1 MKKSLKHHL
10 KRLILLPY
18 YPIWLYQNKRIQR
31 LQNVKKESERWVAIA
46 DWHYGLADQQVK
58 NYEDFVKIKN
68 ELIDHLYDQI
78 ENYKNL
84 VKVHEKR
91 GENFEKMVTNYENII
106 AHLEAR
112 LRMHGIKP

>member
-18 YPIWLYQNKRIQR
+18 YPIWLYQNKRIQM

-46 DWHYGLADQQVK
+46 DYHYGLAD
-58 NYEDFVKIKN
+58 E
-68 ELIDHLYDQI
+68 QI
-78 ENYKNL
+78 ENYKKL
-84 VKVHEKR
+84 VKAHEER
-91 GENFEKMVTNYENII
+91 GENFEKMVINYEKIKE
-106 AHLEAR
+106 HLEMR

>member
-18 YPIWLYQNKRIQR
+18 YPIWLYQNKRIQM

-46 DWHYGLADQQVK
+46 DYHYGLAD
-58 NYEDFVKIKN
+58 E
-68 ELIDHLYDQI
+68 QI
-78 ENYKNL
+78 ENYKKL
-84 VKVHEKR
+84 VKVHEER
-91 GENFEKMVTNYENII
+91 GENFEKMVINYEKIKE
-106 AHLEAR
+106 HLEMR

>member
-46 DWHYGLADQQVK
+46 DWHYGLAD
-58 NYEDFVKIKN
+58 E
-68 ELIDHLYDQI
+68 QI
-78 ENYKNL
+78 ENYKKL
-84 VKVHEKR
+84 VKVHEER
-91 GENFEKMVTNYENII
+91 GENFEKMVINYEKIKD
-106 AHLEAR
+106 HLEMR
-112 LRMHGIKP
+112 LHMHGIKP